1 MKSSFAVLA
10 FMLLMM
16 SAAQAVEL
24 RRNEAPAPVDIIK
37 IPEPRGI
44 R

>member
-10 FMLLMM
+10 FMMLMM
-16 SAAQAVEL
+16 SAAQAVEFN
-24 RRNEAPAPVDIIK
+24 RKDTPAPVDIIK